1 MEVSLCRA
9 VSNLP
14 FHRLQFSPAANHR
27 SSILSLPLKK
37 SHNKLGLLNR
47 ATPSWKATTSE
58 EDSTV
63 VNGQAENVSGV
74 IVTVEEPSS
83 EQVESEASSVEVLNE
98 ESPSGGQL
106 EISEFL
112 EKLKIKLDLEDSYSV
127 LLYGS
132 GALVALWLASAVI
145 GAIDSIPLFPK
156 VLEVVGL
163 SYTIWF
169 TSRYLIFKENRDELL
184 VKIEELKEQ
193 IIGSTDE

>member
-1 MEVSLCRA
+1 MVVFVNCGSLGGNAFVTTWGSFGIR
-9 VSNLP
+9 VY
-14 FHRLQFSPAANHR
+14 
-27 SSILSLPLKK
+27 
-37 SHNKLGLLNR
+37 LGLLNR